1 MIETKH
7 TPGPWTYEPGDS
19 MECGGIWA
27 PARMVCDFIEDPNE
41 ADARLIAAAPDLL
54 EKAQAAMAACERMT
68 EQYGDVACG
77 VDFLTLGNALRAAI
91 AKATTGV

>member
-1 MIETKH
+1 MSETKH

-54 EKAQAAMAACERMT
+54 ESMMALIADIELSPRFGGENWKSMH
-68 EQYGDVACG
+68 GA
-77 VDFLTLGNALRAAI
+77 RAAI